1 MKKAKYLIMMGIIS
15 AAMMAGCGSSGNET
29 TSAAAETTAAAAE
42 TTAQET
48 TAAPESSS
56 EEAISAVDI
65 FTDETSYMIT
75 NVNSTN
81 VLEANSG
88 EIADQWYDFGGIE
101 CRWYLKPA
109 EDGSYY
115 LINRMN
121 EKRVAAVGT
130 EDGTQVA
137 LEEPKDSAAERWF
150 IEDAG
155 DGSYTF
161 CNAENKMYLSIEHD
175 GDGNGNVA
183 VQNKEKTAS
192 STWTIEESRYQG
204 EPEQP
209 DGDPTGEASVALV
222 RQELIAPNL
231 IELAFDRDVKYA
243 TNTET
248 YQVTVNGKDVTEF
261 TIPCYFDNI
270 LSIRLPE
277 SIGDPENASIQVKIC
292 NQYVRDEKD
301 NYLEDGKTYEVSWNP
316 YYTKSYTSEC
326 GITIKG
332 CDLVKDST
340 LKYAADVTD
349 IMASKHPEI
358 AEALVAAGADIAL
371 YPAEQNIYYIPE
383 EREFYSPDALGVEGF
398 GGTVELPTTALAAA
412 NVERD
417 REHAMYPDTNVM
429 AHEFGHAFHLIGIK
443 TAAPALFDE
452 IDATYE
458 KVVLQEGKWAN
469 SYAGSNRDEYF
480 GQLAALWFNGQAETQ
495 TWNGVLGP
503 VNTRDELKEYD
514 PESYALLEKIFPADK
529 YFASPWAKE
538 DTVDNFDIN
547 GNPRN

>member
-1 MKKAKYLIMMGIIS
+1 MKKAKYLIMMGI
-15 AAMMAGCGSSGNET
+15 
-29 TSAAAETTAAAAE
+29 
-42 TTAQET
+42 
-48 TAAPESSS
+48 
-56 EEAISAVDI
+56 ISAVDI

-109 EDGSYY
+109 GDGSYY

-121 EKRVAAVGT
+121 EKRVVAVGT

-150 IEDAG
+150 IG

-192 STWTIEESRYQG
+192 STWTIEESHYQG
-204 EPEQP
+204 EPEQ
-209 DGDPTGEASVALV
+209 
-222 RQELIAPNL
+222 
-231 IELAFDRDVKYA
+231 
-243 TNTET
+243 
-248 YQVTVNGKDVTEF
+248 
-261 TIPCYFDNI
+261 
-270 LSIRLPE
+270 
-277 SIGDPENASIQVKIC
+277 
-292 NQYVRDEKD
+292 
-301 NYLEDGKTYEVSWNP
+301 
-316 YYTKSYTSEC
+316 
-326 GITIKG
+326 
-332 CDLVKDST
+332 
-340 LKYAADVTD
+340 
-349 IMASKHPEI
+349 PEI